1 MHLRA
6 ALVLAFTVG
15 LAALPTSPDSLESV
29 LERMD
34 RTAASFRTF
43 SADLRSVA
51 HTAVIDEDDV
61 TSGTILVKRANR
73 GMDMLMELTTPAAD
87 RKSIAI
93 HGQRA
98 EIYYPKMK
106 TIEEYDISRY
116 RALLGQFLLIGF
128 GTSGKELAEAYNM
141 KVLGTDQVAGLQAT
155 RLELVPKSPEVLK
168 NLKRLELWIPESGDY
183 PVQQK
188 FYLAA
193 GDYKLATYTER
204 KKESTAFGFR
214 SKAKSP
220 ERRKA
225 RIPPEIVIS

>member
-6 ALVLAFTVG
+6 VPVLAFTVG
-15 LAALPTSPDSLESV
+15 LVAHPTSPDSLDSV

-34 RTAASFRTF
+34 RTAGSFKTF

-61 TSGTILVKRANR
+61 STGTILVKRANR
-73 GMDMLMELTTPAAD
+73 GMDMLMDLTTPD

-93 HGQRA
+93 HGQKA
-98 EIYYPKMK
+98 EIYYPKIK

-116 RALLGQFLLIGF
+116 RALADQFLLIGF
-128 GTSGKELAEAYNM
+128 GTSGKELAQAYNM
-141 KVLGTDQVAGLQAT
+141 KVLATDTVAGVQAT
-155 RLELVPKSPEVLK
+155 KLELVPKSPEVLK
-168 NLKRLELWIPESGDY
+168 NVKKLELWIPESADY

-193 GDYKLATYTER
+193 GDYRLATYTNVR
-204 KKESTAFGFR
+204 KNPPLTDSDLKI
-214 SKAKSP
+214 KAPRDAKRVFP
-220 ERRKA
+220 QK
-225 RIPPEIVIS
+225 

>member
-15 LAALPTSPDSLESV
+15 LAALPTSADSLESV

-61 TSGTILVKRANR
+61 TTGTILVKRANR
-73 GMDMLMELTTPAAD
+73 GMDMLMELTTPAPD

-116 RALLGQFLLIGF
+116 RALFDQFLLIGF
-128 GTSGKELAEAYNM
+128 GTSGKELAQAYNM
-141 KVLGTDQVAGLQAT
+141 KVLGSDQVAGLQAT
-155 RLELVPKSPEVLK
+155 RLELVPKSTEVLK
-168 NLKRLELWIPESGDY
+168 NLKKLELWIPESGDY

-193 GDYKLATYTER
+193 GDYKLATYTNVR
-204 KKESTAFGFR
+204 NNPPLSDSDLKLRAPR
-214 SKAKSP
+214 DAKRVFP
-220 ERRKA
+220 QK
-225 RIPPEIVIS
+225 

>member
-61 TSGTILVKRANR
+61 TTGTILVKRANR

-193 GDYKLATYTER
+193 GDYKLATYTNA
-204 KKESTAFGFR
+204 KKNPPLSDSDLKLRAPR
-214 SKAKSP
+214 DAKRVFP
-220 ERRKA
+220 QK
-225 RIPPEIVIS
+225 

>member
-29 LERMD
+29 LGRMD

-73 GMDMLMELTTPAAD
+73 GMDMLMELTTPAPD

-116 RALLGQFLLIGF
+116 RALFDQFLLIGF
-128 GTSGKELAEAYNM
+128 GTSGKELAQAYNM
-141 KVLGTDQVAGLQAT
+141 KVLGTDQVAGSQAT

-193 GDYKLATYTER
+193 GDYKLATYTNVQKNPPLSDSDLKLR
-204 KKESTAFGFR
+204 APR
-214 SKAKSP
+214 DAKRVFP
-220 ERRKA
+220 QK
-225 RIPPEIVIS
+225 

>member
-1 MHLRA
+1 MRLRA

-15 LAALPTSPDSLESV
+15 LAAHPTSPDSLESV

-34 RTAASFRTF
+34 RTAASFKTF

-51 HTAVIDEDDV
+51 HTAVIDEEDV
-61 TSGTILVKRANR
+61 STGTILVKRANR
-73 GMDMLMELTTPAAD
+73 GMDMLMELTAPD

-116 RALLGQFLLIGF
+116 RALLDEFLLIGF
-128 GTSGKELAEAYNM
+128 GTSGKELASAYNM
-141 KVLGTDQVAGLQAT
+141 RVLGTDQLAGLQAT

-168 NLKRLELWIPESGDY
+168 NLKKLELWIPESGDY

-193 GDYKLATYTER
+193 GDYKLATYTNV
-204 KKESTAFGFR
+204 KKNPPLADSDLKLRAP
-214 SKAKSP
+214 KDAKRVFP
-220 ERRKA
+220 QK
-225 RIPPEIVIS
+225 

>member
-6 ALVLAFTVG
+6 ALVLAFTAG
-15 LAALPTSPDSLESV
+15 LAAHPTSPDSLESV

-34 RTAASFRTF
+34 RTAASFKTF

-51 HTAVIDEDDV
+51 HTAVIDDDDV
-61 TSGTILVKRANR
+61 STGTILVKRANR
-73 GMDMLMELTTPAAD
+73 GMDMLMELTAPD

-98 EIYYPKMK
+98 EIYLPKMK
-106 TIEEYDISRY
+106 TIDEYDISRY
-116 RALLGQFLLIGF
+116 RALFDQFLLIGF
-128 GTSGKELAEAYNM
+128 GTSGKELAQAYNM

-168 NLKRLELWIPESGDY
+168 NVKKLELWIPESADY

-193 GDYKLATYTER
+193 GDYKLATYTNVR
-204 KKESTAFGFR
+204 KNPPLSDSDLKLRAP
-214 SKAKSP
+214 KDAKREFP
-220 ERRKA
+220 QK
-225 RIPPEIVIS
+225 

>member
-6 ALVLAFTVG
+6 ALVLAFTAG
-15 LAALPTSPDSLESV
+15 LVAHPTTPDSLESV

-34 RTAASFRTF
+34 RTAASFKTF

-51 HTAVIDEDDV
+51 HTAVIDEDDIS
-61 TSGTILVKRANR
+61 TGTILVKRANR
-73 GMDMLMELTTPAAD
+73 GMDMLMELTTPD

-93 HGQRA
+93 HAQKA

-116 RALLGQFLLIGF
+116 RALADQFLLIGF
-128 GTSGKELAEAYNM
+128 GTSGKELAQAYNM
-141 KVLGTDQVAGLQAT
+141 KVLGTDQVAGVEAT
-155 RLELVPKSPEVLK
+155 RLELVPRSPEVLK
-168 NLKRLELWIPESGDY
+168 NVRKLELWIPESADY

-193 GDYKLATYTER
+193 GDYRLATYTNVR
-204 KKESTAFGFR
+204 KNPPLTDSDLKIRAPR
-214 SKAKSP
+214 DAKRVFP
-220 ERRKA
+220 QK
-225 RIPPEIVIS
+225 

>member
-61 TSGTILVKRANR
+61 TTGTILVKRANR

-116 RALLGQFLLIGF
+116 RALFDQFLLIGF
-128 GTSGKELAEAYNM
+128 GTSGKELAQAYNM

-193 GDYKLATYTER
+193 GDYKLATYTNVR
-204 KKESTAFGFR
+204 KNPPLSDSDLKLRAPR
-214 SKAKSP
+214 DAKRVFP
-220 ERRKA
+220 QK
-225 RIPPEIVIS
+225 

>member
-15 LAALPTSPDSLESV
+15 LTAHPTSPDSLEIV

-34 RTAASFRTF
+34 RTGASFKAF

-51 HTAVIDEDDV
+51 HTSVIDEDDV
-61 TSGTILVKRANR
+61 STGTILVKRASR
-73 GMDMLMELTTPAAD
+73 GMDMLMELTTPD

-106 TIEEYDISRY
+106 TVEEYDISRY
-116 RALLGQFLLIGF
+116 RALLDQFLLIGF
-128 GTSGKELAEAYNM
+128 GTSGKELAQAYTM
-141 KVLGTDQVAGLQAT
+141 KVLGTDQLGEVKAT
-155 RLELVPKSPEVLK
+155 RLELVPKSPDVLK
-168 NLKRLELWIPESGDY
+168 NLKKLELWIPESGDY

-193 GDYKLATYTER
+193 GDYKLATYTNV
-204 KKESTAFGFR
+204 KKNPPLTDSDLKLR
-214 SKAKSP
+214 VPRDAKRVFP
-220 ERRKA
+220 QK
-225 RIPPEIVIS
+225 

>member
-15 LAALPTSPDSLESV
+15 LAAYPTSPVSLDSV

-34 RTAASFRTF
+34 RSAASFRTF

-51 HTAVIDEDDV
+51 HIAVIDEDDV
-61 TSGTILVKRANR
+61 STGTILVKRANR
-73 GMDMLMELTTPAAD
+73 GMDMLMELTTPD

-128 GTSGKELAEAYNM
+128 GTSGKELASAYTM

-155 RLELVPKSPEVLK
+155 RLELVPKSPDVLK
-168 NLKRLELWIPESGDY
+168 NLKKLELWIPESGDY

-193 GDYKLATYTER
+193 GDYKLATYTNA
-204 KKESTAFGFR
+204 KKNLPLSD
-214 SKAKSP
+214 SDLKLKVPKDAKRVFP
-220 ERRKA
+220 QR
-225 RIPPEIVIS
+225 

>member
-6 ALVLAFTVG
+6 ALVLAFTAG
-15 LAALPTSPDSLESV
+15 LVAHPTSPDSLESI
-29 LERMD
+29 LEHMD
-34 RTAASFRTF
+34 RTAASFKTF

-51 HTAVIDEDDV
+51 HTAVIDDDDV
-61 TSGTILVKRANR
+61 STGTILVKRANR
-73 GMDMLMELTTPAAD
+73 GMDMLMELTAPD

-98 EIYYPKMK
+98 EIYLPKMK
-106 TIEEYDISRY
+106 TIDEYDISRY
-116 RALLGQFLLIGF
+116 RALFDQFLLIGF
-128 GTSGKELAEAYNM
+128 GTSGKELAQAYNM

-168 NLKRLELWIPESGDY
+168 NVKKLELWIPESADY

-193 GDYKLATYTER
+193 GDYKMATYTNVR
-204 KKESTAFGFR
+204 KNPPLSDSDLKLRAP
-214 SKAKSP
+214 KDAKREFP
-220 ERRKA
+220 QK
-225 RIPPEIVIS
+225 

>member
-6 ALVLAFTVG
+6 ALVLAFTAG
-15 LAALPTSPDSLESV
+15 LAAYPASSDSLESV

-34 RTAASFRTF
+34 RTAVSFKTF

-51 HTAVIDEDDV
+51 HTAVIDEDDIS
-61 TSGTILVKRANR
+61 TGTILVKRANR
-73 GMDMLMELTTPAAD
+73 GMDMLMELTTPD

-106 TIEEYDISRY
+106 TVEEYDISRY
-116 RALLGQFLLIGF
+116 RALADQFLLIGF
-128 GTSGKELAEAYNM
+128 GTSGKELAQAYNM
-141 KVLGTDQVAGLQAT
+141 KALGADPVAGVQAT
-155 RLELVPKSPEVLK
+155 KLELVPKSPEVLK
-168 NLKRLELWIPESGDY
+168 NVKKLELWIPESADY

-193 GDYKLATYTER
+193 GDYKLATYTNVR
-204 KKESTAFGFR
+204 KNPPLTDSDLKIRAPR
-214 SKAKSP
+214 DAKRVSP
-220 ERRKA
+220 QK
-225 RIPPEIVIS
+225 